1 MTRPFYETAED
12 RKNERKLAHLI
23 EVNYKCILR
32 KMPIKL
38 SLDFME
44 MRDGR
49 AVAFVEAR
57 QRKTAMHRY
66 PTYMLSLYKAMQARS
81 LTMTTGLPCFLAVQW
96 SDKAGIAQLPPAHEN
111 MHVEMGGT
119 TRRDDPQ
126 DIEPMVHFDIA
137 NFKELKL

>member
-1 MTRPFYETAED
+1 MTRPIYETQTD
-12 RKNERKLAHLI
+12 RNNERRLAAKI
-23 EVNYKCILR
+23 EKHYGCILQ
-32 KMPIKL
+32 KMPMKL
-38 SLDFME
+38 SLDFMAI
-44 MRDGR
+44 RDGK
-49 AVAFVEAR
+49 AVAFIEAR
-57 QRKTAMHRY
+57 QRKIAMNTY

-96 SDKAGIAQLPPAHEN
+96 TDKAGIAKLPPAHEE

-137 NFKELKL
+137 NFKEL

>member
-1 MTRPFYETAED
+1 MRPTYETQTD
-12 RKNERKLAHLI
+12 RNNERRLAAKI
-23 EVNYKCILR
+23 EKHYGCILS
-32 KMPIKL
+32 KMPMKL
-38 SLDFME
+38 SLDFMAI
-44 MRDGR
+44 RDGK
-49 AVAFVEAR
+49 AVAFIEAR
-57 QRKTAMHRY
+57 QRKIAMNTY

-96 SDKAGIAQLPPAHEN
+96 TDKAGIAKLPPAHEN

-137 NFKELKL
+137 NFKEL

>member
-1 MTRPFYETAED
+1 MRPIYETQTD
-12 RKNERKLAHLI
+12 RNNERRLAAKI
-23 EVNYKCILR
+23 EKHYRCVLQ
-32 KMPIKL
+32 KMPMKL
-38 SLDFME
+38 SLDFMAI
-44 MRDGR
+44 RDGK
-49 AVAFVEAR
+49 AVAFIEAR
-57 QRKTAMHRY
+57 QRKIAMNTY

-96 SDKAGIAQLPPAHEN
+96 TDKAGIAKLPPAHEE

-137 NFKELKL
+137 NFKEL

>member
-1 MTRPFYETAED
+1 MRPTYETQTD
-12 RKNERKLAHLI
+12 RNNERRLAAKI
-23 EVNYKCILR
+23 EKHYGCILS
-32 KMPIKL
+32 KMPMKL
-38 SLDFME
+38 SLDFMAIRE
-44 MRDGR
+44 GK
-49 AVAFVEAR
+49 AVAFIEAR
-57 QRKTAMHRY
+57 QRKIAMNTY

-96 SDKAGIAQLPPAHEN
+96 TDKAGIAKLPPAHEN

-137 NFKELKL
+137 NFKEL

>member
-1 MTRPFYETAED
+1 MSRPTYETQTD
-12 RKNERKLAHLI
+12 RNNERRLAAKI
-23 EVNYKCILR
+23 EKHYNCMLT
-32 KMPIKL
+32 KMPMKL
-38 SLDFME
+38 SLDFMA
-44 MRDGR
+44 MRDGK
-49 AVAFVEAR
+49 AVAFIEAR
-57 QRKTAMHRY
+57 QRKIAMNTY

>member
-1 MTRPFYETAED
+1 MTRPIYETQID
-12 RKNERKLAHLI
+12 RNNERRLAAKI
-23 EVNYKCILR
+23 EKHYGCILS
-32 KMPIKL
+32 KMPMKL
-38 SLDFME
+38 SLDFMAI
-44 MRDGR
+44 RDGK
-49 AVAFVEAR
+49 AVAFIEAR
-57 QRKTAMHRY
+57 QRKIAMNTY

-96 SDKAGIAQLPPAHEN
+96 ADKAGIAKLPPAHEN

-137 NFKELKL
+137 KFKEL

>member
-1 MTRPFYETAED
+1 MTRPIYETQTD
-12 RKNERKLAHLI
+12 RNNERRLAAKI
-23 EVNYKCILR
+23 EKHYGCILS
-32 KMPIKL
+32 KMPMKL
-38 SLDFME
+38 SLDFMAI
-44 MRDGR
+44 RDGK
-49 AVAFVEAR
+49 AVAFIEAR
-57 QRKTAMHRY
+57 QRKIAMNTY

-96 SDKAGIAQLPPAHEN
+96 TDKAGIAKLPPAHEN

-137 NFKELKL
+137 NFKEL

>member
-1 MTRPFYETAED
+1 MTRPFYETEQD

-23 EVNYKCILR
+23 EVNYKCI
-32 KMPIKL
+32 KL
-38 SLDFME
+38 SLDFMAT
-44 MRDGR
+44 RDGR

-57 QRKTAMHRY
+57 QRKTPMHRY
-66 PTYMLSLYKAMQARS
+66 DTYMLSLYKAMQARS

-96 SDKAGIAQLPPAHEN
+96 SDKAGIAQLPPAHEH

>member
-1 MTRPFYETAED
+1 MRPTYETQID
-12 RKNERKLAHLI
+12 RNNERRLAAKI
-23 EVNYKCILR
+23 EKHYGCILQ
-32 KMPIKL
+32 KMPMKL
-38 SLDFME
+38 SLDFMAI
-44 MRDGR
+44 RDGK
-49 AVAFVEAR
+49 AVAFIEAR
-57 QRKTAMHRY
+57 QRKIAMNTY

-96 SDKAGIAQLPPAHEN
+96 TDKAGIAKLPPAHEN

-137 NFKELKL
+137 KFKEL

>member
-1 MTRPFYETAED
+1 MTRPIYETQTD
-12 RKNERKLAHLI
+12 RNNERRVAAKI
-23 EVNYKCILR
+23 EMHYNCILL
-32 KMPIKL
+32 KMPMKL
-38 SLDFME
+38 SLDFMAI
-44 MRDGR
+44 RDGK
-49 AVAFVEAR
+49 AVAFIEAR
-57 QRKTAMHRY
+57 QRKIAMNTY

-96 SDKAGIAQLPPAHEN
+96 TDKAGIATLPPSHED

-137 NFKELKL
+137 NFKEL